1 MHIDI
6 IIKIPTGIG
15 PIVVLGTRIFNVAL
29 NTSGIQISLDLG
41 FGIGVNFNIDP
52 FSASAS
58 YTQNQT
64 ILVIEAVF
72 SLGISTYIRAHV
84 NLVIASTDL
93 YFEAKLLM
101 IGEDYKVYQTSRHNE
116 TTIWVYASI
125 KIIFYIS
132 FFLVYNIGMEEE
144 AY

>member
-93 YFEAKLLM
+93 YFEA
-101 IGEDYKVYQTSRHNE
+101 
-116 TTIWVYASI
+116 WVYASI